1 MELYDKPLLV
11 IASETDAILP
21 LVPSAVKPRSFKW
34 HQMLGATRIT
44 PRRVRG
50 VRKQVTAGTTTQMD
64 VL

>member
-34 HQMLGATRIT
+34 HQMLGATS
-44 PRRVRG
+44 
-50 VRKQVTAGTTTQMD
+50 TAAEAYWKSAPSLK
-64 VL
+64 V